1 MPTAPLPDLVEN
13 ADALLTP
20 AEVARLFR
28 VDPKTVTRWEKD
40 GRLASVK
47 TLGGH
52 RRYPQTQI
60 NTLLNTPGPGP
71 GPGTGTGGG
80 AVLLA
85 LEEVRDLATAHG
97 DPTAARISDLITTL
111 RTQPHQP

>member
-1 MPTAPLPDLVEN
+1 MENHVPTAPLPDLVEN
-13 ADALLTP
+13 AEALLTP
-20 AEVARLFR
+20 GEVARLFR

-60 NTLLNTPGPGP
+60 NALLTAPGPGD
-71 GPGTGTGGG
+71 G

-97 DPTAARISDLITTL
+97 DPTAAARISDLITTL
-111 RTQPHQP
+111 RTQENKH

>member
-13 ADALLTP
+13 AEALLTP
-20 AEVARLFR
+20 GEVARLFR

-52 RRYPQTQI
+52 RRYPRSQI
-60 NTLLNTPGPGP
+60 THVLNA
-71 GPGTGTGGG
+71 GTGSTEVVRALE
-80 AVLLA
+80 AVHALA
-85 LEEVRDLATAHG
+85 LEVGAMGDAGHVAT
-97 DPTAARISDLITTL
+97 LIETL
-111 RTQPHQP
+111 RAGKPSPQP